1 MVLKRKSGLI
11 RGLTYKGGGPMLA
24 FVLHRLSGLA
34 IVLFVGLHFTAAF
47 FMQQFGNDAATWIN
61 IVYENVYFQAFIY
74 FVVIFHGVNGLRII
88 LLDIWPKAIE
98 YQREATWLEW
108 LVIVPVY
115 GLTVF
120 IMIQHYLS
128 GG

>member
-1 MVLKRKSGLI
+1 MVLKRDSGLI
-11 RGLTYKGGGPMLA
+11 KGLRYKGGGPFLA
-24 FVLHRLSGLA
+24 FVLHRVSGLLM
-34 IVLFVGLHFTAAF
+34 VLFIGLHFTAAF
-47 FMQQFGNDAATWIN
+47 FMQQFGSDAATWIN
-61 IVYENVYFQAFIY
+61 IVYENVYFQVFLYFI
-74 FVVIFHGVNGLRII
+74 VIFHGVNGFRII

-108 LVIVPVY
+108 LIIIPVY

-120 IMIQHYLS
+120 IMIQNYLS